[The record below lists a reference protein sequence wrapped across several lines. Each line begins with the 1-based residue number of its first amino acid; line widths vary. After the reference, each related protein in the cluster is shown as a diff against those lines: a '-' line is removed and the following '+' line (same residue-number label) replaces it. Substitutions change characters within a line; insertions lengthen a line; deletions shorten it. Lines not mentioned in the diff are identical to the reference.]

1 MDAVAS
7 ISRVATEVTTR
18 SRLRGKASS
27 DVGHM
32 SVLGARSNQG
42 AVALRLPLPM
52 HTDAHGR
59 AQSFAWLIWSAR
71 GSSRN
76 STGISEANRISCDP
90 AAAQLDSAIVA
101 ARRCPARRVISALSD
116 NSYACWSTRTGN
128 PGTLDTL
135 PSAPP
140 NQRSPA
146 PNTAD
151 AAGEC
156 TIRDSKCPSQSR
168 QNVGSHRR
176 QRSAVYA
183 APRVLAEQAVR
194 QLTIIEGNV
203 TPGRPAVSQ
212 GAHAQNR
219 RHP

>member
-1 MDAVAS
+1 MWGICPFWAPGP
-7 ISRVATEVTTR
+7 I
-18 SRLRGKASS
+18 RGQSS
-27 DVGHM
+27 
-32 SVLGARSNQG
+32 S
-42 AVALRLPLPM
+42 RLPLPM

-90 AAAQLDSAIVA
+90 AAAQLDFSDRGGPKVTRPPRHKRPFRITHTPAGQHEPVTPA
-101 ARRCPARRVISALSD
+101 RWTPCRRLHRTSARRPQIPL
-116 NSYACWSTRTGN
+116 T
-128 PGTLDTL
+128 P
-135 PSAPP
+135 
-140 NQRSPA
+140 
-146 PNTAD
+146 
-151 AAGEC
+151 AGEC
-156 TIRDSKCPSQSR
+156 TIRDSKCPSHSR

-194 QLTIIEGNV
+194 QLTIVEGNV